1 MVEKIYVQVDFEL
14 TNENLEALVFLYQPV
29 FSFNAMNLYLTLYKY
44 GRHNM
49 PLDVKQLRS
58 ILNESKDEVVM
69 KREELEQMN
78 LLSTYY
84 EYHYHLVLHQPLS
97 PKDFISHAVFG
108 RLFSMVQGQDAFK
121 KMVLKYHKE
130 IQEIEGKDIT
140 KHFDGNR
147 LSVWD
152 DHFESEYVQVKN
164 EKPKLAF
171 DVDRFFNQIP
181 DAIYPYKMRTPELR
195 SLIEEVG
202 SMHAVDMLT
211 MKRLMIE
218 NSNFDEKTFNT
229 KGFLFSIDRTLGQM
243 RVDQDNP
250 YDVDPI
256 SFIRYKQ
263 GYDYVVDGDRNLVK
277 SLSSNFNFNNQVINV
292 LLEFVLDKNE
302 GNLGRGFVEKIASTW
317 KRNKVETL
325 EDALKIVAMDQPV
338 SKAKTKV
345 KKVAPM
351 PEYVESTN
359 EQVDEA
365 EIARIRERLKNLGQQ
380 EES

>member
-1 MVEKIYVQVDFEL
+1 
-14 TNENLEALVFLYQPV
+14 
-29 FSFNAMNLYLTLYKY
+29 
-44 GRHNM
+44 
-49 PLDVKQLRS
+49 
-58 ILNESKDEVVM
+58 
-69 KREELEQMN
+69 
-78 LLSTYY
+78 
-84 EYHYHLVLHQPLS
+84 
-97 PKDFISHAVFG
+97 
-108 RLFSMVQGQDAFK
+108 
-121 KMVLKYHKE
+121 
-130 IQEIEGKDIT
+130 
-140 KHFDGNR
+140 
-147 LSVWD
+147 
-152 DHFESEYVQVKN
+152 
-164 EKPKLAF
+164 
-171 DVDRFFNQIP
+171 
-181 DAIYPYKMRTPELR
+181 
-195 SLIEEVG
+195 
-202 SMHAVDMLT
+202 MHAMDMLT

-229 KGFLFSIDRTLGQM
+229 KGFLFSIDRTIGQM

-302 GNLGRGFVEKIASTW
+302 GNLARGFVEKIASTW

-338 SKAKTKV
+338 SKAKAKV